1 MGETDRG
8 PTMAITTSSATATA
22 TTAKT
27 TTTTKAT
34 TPNLANALGAGSG
47 VDTAALVKSLVE
59 AQFANKNARL
69 TRQAETLTA
78 QVSAVSELKSGIT
91 GFASALTTL
100 SESGGL
106 TTQLTSSSAAV
117 KVSTA
122 KGATVA
128 SLNASVSV
136 ARLATPQ
143 VAVTKES
150 FSTTGSVGTGTLQLK
165 LGSVKEDGT
174 FAANGT
180 TIPPITITS
189 SDAASLQK
197 VADKITAAKAGVT
210 ASVVTDANGQRLVL
224 RSTDGANQ
232 AFTLT
237 ATPDSGSVSP
247 GLERLNVDFDSS
259 TTDGAEVVTRAGNA
273 VFSIDGVPMV
283 STSNKVTGADGV
295 TLELKA
301 VTTDGPVTLSS
312 SKPTEALTEA
322 VNNVVAA
329 YNEMLASVNKATDAI
344 TGDLRADPAAQ
355 AMKRSLQKLT
365 SADLTGKTDGT
376 PTTLAAI
383 GVATNNDGTLRVD
396 KTLLASA
403 IANNP
408 DAVEAMFA
416 AATGS
421 DGTTGKSLPAAL
433 NRIAATAKSTTLGL
447 GASDKRY
454 AEAQGALAKEQARV
468 AEQTEATSTRMT
480 QQFAASEAR
489 VAAYK
494 AQQTFMENQI
504 KMWTRSE

>member
-1 MGETDRG
+1 MGETYRG
-8 PTMAITTSSATATA
+8 PTMAITTTSATASA
-22 TTAKT
+22 T

-47 VDTAALVKSLVE
+47 VDTTALVKSLVE
-59 AQFANKNARL
+59 AQFANQNARL
-69 TRQAETLTA
+69 TKKADTLTA

-100 SESGGL
+100 AETGGL
-106 TTQLTSSSAAV
+106 TTQLSSSSSAV
-117 KVSTA
+117 KVSAASGA
-122 KGATVA
+122 KV
-128 SLNASVSV
+128 SNLNASVTV
-136 ARLATPQ
+136 ARLATAQ

-165 LGSVKEDGT
+165 LGSVGADGT
-174 FAANGT
+174 FSANAT
-180 TIPPITITS
+180 TIPPITITA
-189 SDAASLQK
+189 SDATSLQK

-210 ASVVTDANGQRLVL
+210 ASVVTDANGQRLVM
-224 RSTDGANQ
+224 RSTEGATQ

-237 ATPDSGSVSP
+237 ATNDSGST
-247 GLERLNVDFDSS
+247 GLERLNVDFDTA
-259 TTDGAEVVTRAGNA
+259 TTDGAEIVTRAGNA
-273 VFSIDGVPMV
+273 VFSVDGVPMV
-283 STSNKVTGADGV
+283 SVSNKITGADGV
-295 TLELKA
+295 NLELKA

-312 SKPTEALTEA
+312 STPTDALKEA

-329 YNEMLASVNKATDAI
+329 YNEMLASLNKATDPI
-344 TGDLRADPAAQ
+344 TGDLRADPAAL

-365 SADLTGKTDGT
+365 ITDLTGKTDGS
-376 PTTLAAI
+376 PTTLSAI

-396 KTLLASA
+396 KDLLASA
-403 IANNP
+403 LSKNP

-416 AATGS
+416 AATGT
-421 DGTTGKSLPAAL
+421 DGTTGTSLPAAL
-433 NRIAATAKSTTLGL
+433 NRISVAAKSTTLGL

-454 AEAQGALAKEQARV
+454 ADAQATLAKEKARV
-468 AEQTEATSTRMT
+468 AEQTEQTSTRMT

>member
-1 MGETDRG
+1 
-8 PTMAITTSSATATA
+8 MAITTTSATASA
-22 TTAKT
+22 TTAKTST

-47 VDTAALVKSLVE
+47 VDTTALVKSLVD
-59 AQFANKNARL
+59 AQFANRNARL

-91 GFASALTTL
+91 EFATALTAL
-100 SESGGL
+100 AESGGL
-106 TTQLTSSSAAV
+106 TTQLSSSGPAV
-117 KVSTA
+117 KASLTSGA
-122 KGATVA
+122 KVT

-136 ARLATPQ
+136 ARLASPQ

-150 FSTTGSVGTGTLQLK
+150 FSTTGSVGSGTIQLQ
-165 LGSVKEDGT
+165 LGSVD
-174 FAANGT
+174 ANGKFT
-180 TIPPITITS
+180 SNGTAIPAITITA
-189 SDAASLQK
+189 SDATSLQK

-210 ASVVTDANGQRLVL
+210 ASVVTDANGQRLVM

-232 AFTLT
+232 AFTVT
-237 ATPDSGSVSP
+237 ATNDSGST
-247 GLERLNVDFDSS
+247 GLERLNVDFDSN

-273 VFSIDGVPMV
+273 VFSVDGVPMV
-283 STSNKVTGADGV
+283 SASNTITGADGV
-295 TLELKA
+295 KLELKA

-312 SKPTEALTEA
+312 STPTDALKEA

-329 YNEMLASVNKATDAI
+329 YNQMLTSVNKATDPI
-344 TGDLRADPAAQ
+344 TGDLRADPAAM

-365 SADLTGKTDGT
+365 LTDLTGAKDGS
-376 PTTLAAI
+376 PTTLASI
-383 GVATNNDGTLRVD
+383 GIATNNDGSLRVD
-396 KTLLASA
+396 AKMLSSA
-403 IANNP
+403 LANNP
-408 DAVEAMFA
+408 GAVEAMFA
-416 AATGS
+416 AGTGS
-421 DGTTGKSLPAAL
+421 DGTTGTSLPATL

-454 AEAQGALAKEQARV
+454 AGLQADLAKEQAKV
-468 AEQTEATSTRMT
+468 AEQTEVTSTRMT

-494 AQQTFMENQI
+494 ARQTFMENQI

>member
-1 MGETDRG
+1 
-8 PTMAITTSSATATA
+8 MALTTTSATATA
-22 TTAKT
+22 TTPKT

-47 VDTAALVKSLVE
+47 VDTTALVNSLVE
-59 AQFANKNARL
+59 AQFASKNARL
-69 TRQAETLTA
+69 TKQAETLTA
-78 QVSAVSELKSGIT
+78 QISAVSELKSGIT
-91 GFASALTTL
+91 GFATALTALADT
-100 SESGGL
+100 GGL
-106 TTQLTSSSAAV
+106 TTQLSSSGPAV
-117 KVSTA
+117 KVSAASGA
-122 KGATVA
+122 KVS
-128 SLNASVSV
+128 SLNASVTV

-150 FSTTGSVGTGTLQLK
+150 FSTTGSVGTGTIQLK
-165 LGSVKEDGT
+165 LGSVGSDGKFT
-174 FAANGT
+174 ANGT

-197 VADKITAAKAGVT
+197 VAEKITAAKAGVT

-224 RSTDGANQ
+224 RSTEGASQ

-237 ATPDSGSVSP
+237 ATPDAGST
-247 GLERLNVDFDSS
+247 GLERLNVDFDDA

-273 VFSIDGVPMV
+273 VFSVDGVPMV
-283 STSNKVTGADGV
+283 SASNKITGADGV
-295 TLELKA
+295 VLELKA

-312 SKPTEALTEA
+312 STPTDALKEA

-329 YNEMLASVNKATDAI
+329 YNEMLASVNKATDPI
-344 TGDLRADPAAQ
+344 TGDLRADPAAM

-365 SADLTGKTDGT
+365 LTDLTGKKDGS
-376 PTTLAAI
+376 PTSLAQI
-383 GVATNNDGTLRVD
+383 GIATNNDGTLRVD
-396 KTLLASA
+396 ATMLASA
-403 IANNP
+403 LAKNP
-408 DAVEAMFA
+408 DAIEAMFA
-416 AATGS
+416 AGTGT
-421 DGTTGKSLPAAL
+421 DGVTGTSLPAQL

-454 AEAQGALAKEQARV
+454 AEAQTNLAKEQAKV
-468 AEQTEATSTRMT
+468 AEQTEVTSTRMT

>member
-1 MGETDRG
+1 MT
-8 PTMAITTSSATATA
+8 
-22 TTAKT
+22 
-27 TTTTKAT
+27 
-34 TPNLANALGAGSG
+34 
-47 VDTAALVKSLVE
+47 
-59 AQFANKNARL
+59 
-69 TRQAETLTA
+69 
-78 QVSAVSELKSGIT
+78 
-91 GFASALTTL
+91 
-100 SESGGL
+100 
-106 TTQLTSSSAAV
+106 
-117 KVSTA
+117 
-122 KGATVA
+122 
-128 SLNASVSV
+128 SLNASVTV

-143 VAVTKES
+143 VAVTKNS
-150 FSTTGSVGTGTLQLK
+150 FSTIESVGTGTLQLQM
-165 LGSVKEDGT
+165 GSVNGDGT
-174 FAANGT
+174 FASNGT
-180 TIPPITITS
+180 TIPPITINNN
-189 SDAASLQK
+189 DGASLQK

-247 GLERLNVDFDSS
+247 GLERLNVDFDAG

-283 STSNKVTGADGV
+283 SASNTVTGAQGV
-295 TLELKA
+295 NLELKA
-301 VTTDGPVTLSS
+301 TTDNGPVTLSS
-312 SKPTEALTEA
+312 SKPTDSLKEA

-329 YNEMLASVNKATDAI
+329 YNEMLASVNKWTDAI

-365 SADLTGKTDGT
+365 NANLTGRTDGS
-376 PTTLAAI
+376 PATLASI

-396 KTLLASA
+396 KTLLAA
-403 IANNP
+403 AVADDP

-421 DGTTGKSLPAAL
+421 DGTIGTSLPAAL
-433 NRIAATAKSTTLGL
+433 NRIAANAKSTTLGL

-454 AEAQGALAKEQARV
+454 AEAQGALAKEQAKI
-468 AEQTEATSTRMT
+468 AEQTDVTSTRMT

>member
-8 PTMAITTSSATATA
+8 PTMAITTTSATASA
-22 TTAKT
+22 T

-34 TPNLANALGAGSG
+34 PPNLANALGAGSG

-59 AQFANKNARL
+59 AQFANQNARL
-69 TRQAETLTA
+69 TKKADTLTA

-91 GFASALTTL
+91 GFAAALTTL
-100 SESGGL
+100 AETGGL
-106 TTQLTSSSAAV
+106 TTQLSSSSSAV
-117 KVSTA
+117 KVSAASGA
-122 KGATVA
+122 KV
-128 SLNASVSV
+128 SNLNASVTV
-136 ARLATPQ
+136 ARLATAQ

-165 LGSVKEDGT
+165 LGSVGADGT
-174 FAANGT
+174 FSANAT
-180 TIPPITITS
+180 TIPPITITA
-189 SDAASLQK
+189 SDAMSLQK

-210 ASVVTDANGQRLVL
+210 ASVVTDANGQRLVM
-224 RSTDGANQ
+224 RSTEGATQ

-237 ATPDSGSVSP
+237 ATNDSGST
-247 GLERLNVDFDSS
+247 GLERLNVDFDTA
-259 TTDGAEVVTRAGNA
+259 TTDGAEIVTRAGNA
-273 VFSIDGVPMV
+273 VFSVDGVPMV
-283 STSNKVTGADGV
+283 SASNKITGADGV
-295 TLELKA
+295 NLELKA

-312 SKPTEALTEA
+312 STPTDALKEA

-329 YNEMLASVNKATDAI
+329 YNEMLASLNKATDPI
-344 TGDLRADPAAQ
+344 TGDLRADPAAL

-365 SADLTGKTDGT
+365 ITDLTGKTDGS
-376 PTTLAAI
+376 PTTLSAI

-396 KTLLASA
+396 KDLLASA
-403 IANNP
+403 LSKNP

-416 AATGS
+416 AATGT
-421 DGTTGKSLPAAL
+421 DGTTGTSLPAAL
-433 NRIAATAKSTTLGL
+433 NRISVAAKSTSLGL

-454 AEAQGALAKEQARV
+454 ADAQATLAKEKARV
-468 AEQTEATSTRMT
+468 AEQTEQTSTRMT

>member
-1 MGETDRG
+1 
-8 PTMAITTSSATATA
+8 MAITTSSATASTP
-22 TTAKT
+22 T

-47 VDTAALVKSLVE
+47 VDTTALVKSLVE
-59 AQFANKNARL
+59 AQFANKNAQL
-69 TRQAETLTA
+69 TKKSETLTA
-78 QVSAVSELKSGIT
+78 QISAVSELKSGIS
-91 GFASALTTL
+91 GFASALQTL
-100 SESGGL
+100 AETGGL
-106 TTQLTSSSAAV
+106 STQLSSSGSAV
-117 KVSTA
+117 KVSVA
-122 KGATVA
+122 SGKTVT

-136 ARLATPQ
+136 ARLASSQ

-150 FSTTGSVGTGTLQLK
+150 FSTTASVGTGTLQLK
-165 LGSVKEDGT
+165 LGSVGSDGT
-174 FAANGT
+174 FTANGT

-189 SDAASLQK
+189 SDAASLQG

-237 ATPDSGSVSP
+237 ATPDSGSASP
-247 GLERLNVDFDSS
+247 GLERLNVDFDSA

-273 VFSIDGVPMV
+273 VFSVDGVPMV
-283 STSNKVTGADGV
+283 SASNTITGTDGV
-295 TLELKA
+295 KMELKA

-312 SKPTEALTEA
+312 STPTDALKDA

-344 TGDLRADPAAQ
+344 TGDLRADPAAL
-355 AMKRSLQKLT
+355 ALKRSLQKLT
-365 SADLTGKTDGT
+365 VTDLTGKTDGS
-376 PTTLAAI
+376 PKTLASI
-383 GVATNNDGTLRVD
+383 GIATNNDGTLRVD
-396 KTLLASA
+396 KDALATA
-403 IANNP
+403 LANNP
-408 DAVEAMFA
+408 QAIEAMFA
-416 AATGS
+416 AGTGTDQATG
-421 DGTTGKSLPAAL
+421 TSLPATL
-433 NRIAATAKSTTLGL
+433 NRIAASAKSTTLGL

-454 AEAQGALAKEQARV
+454 AEAQGVLAKEQAKV
-468 AEQTEATSTRMT
+468 AEQTDQTSTRMT

>member
-1 MGETDRG
+1 
-8 PTMAITTSSATATA
+8 MAITTTSATATA
-22 TTAKT
+22 TTAKTT

-91 GFASALTTL
+91 GFATALTTL
-100 SESGGL
+100 AETGGL

-117 KVSTA
+117 KVSVA
-122 KGATVA
+122 KGATVS
-128 SLNASVSV
+128 SLNANVTV

-150 FSTTGSVGTGTLQLK
+150 FSTTGSVGTGTLQLQM
-165 LGSVKEDGT
+165 GSVKSDGT
-174 FAANGT
+174 FASNGT
-180 TIPPITITS
+180 TIPPITIDS

-232 AFTLT
+232 AFTLK
-237 ATPDSGSVSP
+237 ATPDSGST
-247 GLERLNVDFDSS
+247 GLERLNVDFDDS

-283 STSNKVTGADGV
+283 SASNSVTGAQGV
-295 TLELKA
+295 NLELKA

-344 TGDLRADPAAQ
+344 TGELRADPAAQ

-365 SADLTGKTDGT
+365 SVDLTGKSDGS
-376 PTTLAAI
+376 PTTLASI
-383 GVATNNDGTLRVD
+383 GVATNTDGTLRVD

-416 AATGS
+416 AASGS

-454 AEAQGALAKEQARV
+454 AEAQGALAKEQAKV
-468 AEQTEATSTRMT
+468 AEQTEVTSTRMT

>member
-1 MGETDRG
+1 MVT
-8 PTMAITTSSATATA
+8 TTSTATA
-22 TTAKT
+22 STATTTK

-47 VDTAALVKSLVE
+47 VDTTALVKSLVE
-59 AQFANKNARL
+59 AQFANKNAQL
-69 TRQAETLTA
+69 TKKSETLTA
-78 QVSAVSELKSGIT
+78 QISSVAELKSGIT
-91 GFASALTTL
+91 GFAGALSTL
-100 SESGGL
+100 AETGGL
-106 TTQLTSSSAAV
+106 STQLSSSGAAV
-117 KVSTA
+117 KVSV
-122 KGATVA
+122 ATGSKVA

-143 VAVTKES
+143 VAVTRDT
-150 FSTTGSVGTGTLQLK
+150 FATTGSVGTGTLELK
-165 LGSVKEDGT
+165 LGSVGADGT
-174 FAANGT
+174 FTANGT
-180 TIPPITITS
+180 TIPPITITAA
-189 SDAASLQK
+189 DAASLQG

-224 RSTDGANQ
+224 RSTEGANQ

-237 ATPDSGSVSP
+237 ATPDAGSASP
-247 GLERLNVDFDSS
+247 GLERLNVDFDTSNGGS
-259 TTDGAEVVTRAGNA
+259 DVVTRAGNA

-283 STSNKVTGADGV
+283 SASNKVTGAPGV
-295 TLELKA
+295 QLELKA
-301 VTTDGPVTLSS
+301 TTDTTGPVTLSS
-312 SKPTEALTEA
+312 SKPTESLTEA

-355 AMKRSLQKLT
+355 SLKRSLQKL
-365 SADLTGKTDGT
+365 SIADLTGAKDGS

-396 KTLLASA
+396 KDMLTKALAS
-403 IANNP
+403 NP

-416 AATGS
+416 AGTGS
-421 DGTTGKSLPAAL
+421 DKTVGTSLPAAL

-454 AEAQGALAKEQARV
+454 AEAQTVLAKEQAKV
-468 AEQTEATSTRMT
+468 AEQTETTSTRMT

>member
-1 MGETDRG
+1 
-8 PTMAITTSSATATA
+8 MAITTSSATATA
-22 TTAKT
+22 TTAT
-27 TTTTKAT
+27 TTTTKTT

-47 VDTAALVKSLVE
+47 VDTAALVESLVE

-78 QVSAVSELKSGIT
+78 QISAVSELRSGIT
-91 GFASALTTL
+91 GFATALTTL
-100 SESGGL
+100 AESGGL
-106 TTQLTSSSAAV
+106 TTQLSSSSPAV
-117 KVSTA
+117 KVSVA
-122 KGATVA
+122 KGSTVA

-150 FSTTGSVGTGTLQLK
+150 FSTTGSVGTGTLQLTM
-165 LGSVKEDGT
+165 GSVKEDGT

-224 RSTDGANQ
+224 RSADGANQ

-237 ATPDSGSVSP
+237 ATPDSGST

-312 SKPTEALTEA
+312 SKPTDALTEA

-344 TGDLRADPAAQ
+344 TGDLRADPAAM
-355 AMKRSLQKLT
+355 AMKRALQKLT
-365 SADLTGKTDGT
+365 STDLTGKKDGT

-383 GVATNNDGTLRVD
+383 GVATNNDGTLRID
-396 KTLLASA
+396 NTLLASA

-408 DAVEAMFA
+408 DAVEAMFLPG
-416 AATGS
+416 TGS
-421 DGTTGKSLPAAL
+421 DGTTGTSLTATL
-433 NRIAATAKSTTLGL
+433 NRIAANAKSTTLGL

-454 AEAQGALAKEQARV
+454 AEAQTALAKEQAKV
-468 AEQTEATSTRMT
+468 AEQTEVTSTRMT

-494 AQQTFMENQI
+494 AQQTFMENQV

>member
-1 MGETDRG
+1 
-8 PTMAITTSSATATA
+8 MAITTTSATATA
-22 TTAKT
+22 TTTKT
-27 TTTTKAT
+27 TATTTKAT
-34 TPNLANALGAGSG
+34 TPNLATALGAGSG
-47 VDTAALVKSLVE
+47 VDTTALVKSLVE

-78 QVSAVSELKSGIT
+78 QVSAVSELKSGINE
-91 GFASALTTL
+91 FASALTTL
-100 SESGGL
+100 AESGGL
-106 TTQLTSSSAAV
+106 STQLSSSGAAV
-117 KVSTA
+117 KVSAASGA
-122 KGATVA
+122 KIA

-136 ARLATPQ
+136 ARLATAQ
-143 VAVTKES
+143 VAVTRDT
-150 FSTTGSVGTGTLQLK
+150 FSTTGSIGTGTLQLRM
-165 LGSVKEDGT
+165 GTVASDGT
-174 FAANGT
+174 FTANGT
-180 TIPPITITS
+180 TIPAITINS

-224 RSTDGANQ
+224 RSTEGANQ

-237 ATPDSGSVSP
+237 ATPDSDSVSP
-247 GLERLNVDFDSS
+247 GLERLNVDFNADNG
-259 TTDGAEVVTRAGNA
+259 GADVVTLAGNA

-283 STSNKVTGADGV
+283 SASNKITGADGV
-295 TLELKA
+295 NLELKA

-312 SKPTEALTEA
+312 STPTDALKEA

-329 YNEMLASVNKATDAI
+329 YNQMLTSVNKATDPI
-344 TGDLRADPAAQ
+344 TGDLRADPAAM

-365 SADLTGKTDGT
+365 ISDLTGKKDGS
-376 PTTLAAI
+376 PTTLAQI

-396 KTLLASA
+396 KDMLAKA
-403 IANNP
+403 LTNNP

-416 AATGS
+416 AATGT
-421 DGTTGKSLPAAL
+421 DGTTGTSLPAAL
-433 NRIAATAKSTTLGL
+433 NRISVNAKSTTLGL

-454 AEAQGALAKEQARV
+454 AEAQGVLAKEQAKV
-468 AEQTEATSTRMT
+468 AEQTDLASTRMT

>member
-1 MGETDRG
+1 
-8 PTMAITTSSATATA
+8 MAITTSTATA
-22 TTAKT
+22 STTTPK

-34 TPNLANALGAGSG
+34 PPNLANALGAGSG
-47 VDTAALVKSLVE
+47 VDTTALVQSLVE
-59 AQFANKNARL
+59 AQFANKNAQL
-69 TRQAETLTA
+69 TKKSETLTA
-78 QVSAVSELKSGIT
+78 QISAVSELKSGISS
-91 GFASALTTL
+91 FASALSTL
-100 SESGGL
+100 AETGGL
-106 TTQLTSSSAAV
+106 STQLSSSGAAV
-117 KVSTA
+117 KVSV
-122 KGATVA
+122 ATGSKVA

-143 VAVTKES
+143 VAVTKDT
-150 FSTTGSVGTGTLQLK
+150 FATTGSIGTGTLQLK
-165 LGSVKEDGT
+165 LGSVGADGT

-180 TIPPITITS
+180 TIPPITITA
-189 SDAASLQK
+189 SDAASLQG

-224 RSTDGANQ
+224 RSTEGANQ

-237 ATPDSGSVSP
+237 ATPASGSAVP
-247 GLERLNVDFDSS
+247 GLERLNVDFD
-259 TTDGAEVVTRAGNA
+259 TDNGGADVVTRAGNA

-283 STSNKVTGADGV
+283 SASNKVTGAPGV
-295 TLELKA
+295 NLELKA

-355 AMKRSLQKLT
+355 SLKRSLQKL
-365 SADLTGKTDGT
+365 SIADLTGAKDGS
-376 PTTLAAI
+376 PTTLASI
-383 GVATNNDGTLRVD
+383 GIATNNDGTLRVD
-396 KTLLASA
+396 KDMLTRALAT
-403 IANNP
+403 NP

-416 AATGS
+416 AGTGT
-421 DGTTGKSLPAAL
+421 DKTTGTSLPAAL
-433 NRIAATAKSTTLGL
+433 NRIAANAKSTTLGL

-454 AEAQGALAKEQARV
+454 AEAQTVLAKEQAKV
-468 AEQTEATSTRMT
+468 AEQTETTSTRMT

>member
-1 MGETDRG
+1 
-8 PTMAITTSSATATA
+8 MAITTSTA
-22 TTAKT
+22 TTTAATAKTT

-47 VDTAALVKSLVE
+47 VDTTALVKSLVE
-59 AQFANKNARL
+59 AQFANKNAQL
-69 TRQAETLTA
+69 TKKSEALTA
-78 QVSAVSELKSGIT
+78 QISSVAELKSGIT
-91 GFASALTTL
+91 SFSTALSTL
-100 SESGGL
+100 AETGGL
-106 TTQLTSSSAAV
+106 STQLSSSGAAV
-117 KVSTA
+117 KVSV
-122 KGATVA
+122 ATGSKVA

-136 ARLATPQ
+136 SRLATSQ
-143 VAVTKES
+143 VAVTKDT
-150 FSTTGSVGTGTLQLK
+150 FSTTDSVGTGTLELK
-165 LGSVKEDGT
+165 LGSVGSDGT
-174 FAANGT
+174 FNANGT
-180 TIPPITITS
+180 TIPAITITAN
-189 SDAASLQK
+189 DAKSLQG

-237 ATPDSGSVSP
+237 ATPDSGSATP
-247 GLERLNVDFDSS
+247 GLERLNVDFD
-259 TTDGAEVVTRAGNA
+259 TANGGAEVVTRAGNA
-273 VFSIDGVPMV
+273 MFSIDGVSMV
-283 STSNKVTGADGV
+283 SASNTVTGAPGV
-295 TLELKA
+295 KLELKA
-301 VTTDGPVTLSS
+301 VTTDTGPVTLSS

-329 YNEMLASVNKATDAI
+329 YNEMLASVNKATDPI
-344 TGDLRADPAAQ
+344 TGDLRADPAAV
-355 AMKRSLQKLT
+355 AMKRALQRLT
-365 SADLTGKTDGT
+365 IADLTGATDGS
-376 PTTLAAI
+376 PRTLSAI

-396 KTLLASA
+396 KDMLTRALN
-403 IANNP
+403 NNP

-421 DGTTGKSLPAAL
+421 DKTTGTSLPAAL
-433 NRIAATAKSTTLGL
+433 SRIAATAKSTTLGL

-454 AEAQGALAKEQARV
+454 AEAQTTLAKEQAKV
-468 AEQTEATSTRMT
+468 AEQTDATSTRMT

>member
-8 PTMAITTSSATATA
+8 PTMAITTTSATASA
-22 TTAKT
+22 T

-47 VDTAALVKSLVE
+47 VDTTALVKSLVE
-59 AQFANKNARL
+59 AQFANQNARL
-69 TRQAETLTA
+69 TKKADTLTA

-100 SESGGL
+100 AETGGL
-106 TTQLTSSSAAV
+106 TTQLSSSSSAV
-117 KVSTA
+117 KVSAASGA
-122 KGATVA
+122 KV
-128 SLNASVSV
+128 SNLNASVTV
-136 ARLATPQ
+136 ARLATAQ

-165 LGSVKEDGT
+165 LGSVGADGT
-174 FAANGT
+174 FSANAT
-180 TIPPITITS
+180 TIPPITITA
-189 SDAASLQK
+189 SDATSLQK

-210 ASVVTDANGQRLVL
+210 ASVVTDANGQRLVM
-224 RSTDGANQ
+224 RSTEGATQ

-237 ATPDSGSVSP
+237 ATNDSGST
-247 GLERLNVDFDSS
+247 GLERLNVDFDTA
-259 TTDGAEVVTRAGNA
+259 TTDGAEIVTRAGNA
-273 VFSIDGVPMV
+273 VFSVDGVPMV
-283 STSNKVTGADGV
+283 SASNKITGADGV
-295 TLELKA
+295 NLELKA

-312 SKPTEALTEA
+312 STPTDALKEA

-329 YNEMLASVNKATDAI
+329 YNEMLASLNKATDPI
-344 TGDLRADPAAQ
+344 TGDLRADPAAL

-365 SADLTGKTDGT
+365 ITDLTGKTDGS
-376 PTTLAAI
+376 PTTLSAI

-396 KTLLASA
+396 KDLLASA
-403 IANNP
+403 LSKNP

-416 AATGS
+416 AATGT
-421 DGTTGKSLPAAL
+421 DGTTGTSLPAAL
-433 NRIAATAKSTTLGL
+433 NRISVAAKSTTLGL

-454 AEAQGALAKEQARV
+454 ADAQATLAKEKAKV
-468 AEQTEATSTRMT
+468 AEQTEQTSTRMT

-494 AQQTFMENQI
+494 AQQNFMENQI

>member
-1 MGETDRG
+1 MVT
-8 PTMAITTSSATATA
+8 TTSTATA
-22 TTAKT
+22 TTPK

-47 VDTAALVKSLVE
+47 VDTTALVKSLVE
-59 AQFANKNARL
+59 AQFANKNAQL
-69 TRQAETLTA
+69 TKKSDTLTA
-78 QVSAVSELKSGIT
+78 QISAVSELKSGIAT
-91 GFASALTTL
+91 FASALSTL

-106 TTQLTSSSAAV
+106 STQLSSSGAAV
-117 KVSTA
+117 KVSV
-122 KGATVA
+122 ATGSKVA

-143 VAVTKES
+143 VAVTKDT
-150 FSTTGSVGTGTLQLK
+150 FATTGSIGTGTLQLK
-165 LGSVKEDGT
+165 LGSVGTDGT
-174 FAANGT
+174 FTANGT
-180 TIPPITITS
+180 TIPPITITA
-189 SDAASLQK
+189 SDAASLQG

-224 RSTDGANQ
+224 RSTEGANQ

-237 ATPDSGSVSP
+237 ATPDAGSASP
-247 GLERLNVDFDSS
+247 GLERLNVDFDPDNGGS
-259 TTDGAEVVTRAGNA
+259 EVVTRAGNA

-283 STSNKVTGADGV
+283 SASNKVTGAPGV
-295 TLELKA
+295 NLELKA

-355 AMKRSLQKLT
+355 SLKRSLQKL
-365 SADLTGKTDGT
+365 SIADLTGAKDGS
-376 PTTLAAI
+376 PTTLASI
-383 GVATNNDGTLRVD
+383 GIATNNDGTLRVD
-396 KTLLASA
+396 KDMLTRAL
-403 IANNP
+403 ANNP

-416 AATGS
+416 AGTGS
-421 DGTTGKSLPAAL
+421 DKTTGTSLPAAL
-433 NRIAATAKSTTLGL
+433 NRIAANAKSTTLGL

-454 AEAQGALAKEQARV
+454 AEAQGVLAKEQAKV
-468 AEQTEATSTRMT
+468 AEQTETTSTRMT

>member
-1 MGETDRG
+1 
-8 PTMAITTSSATATA
+8 MAITTTSATATA

-47 VDTAALVKSLVE
+47 VDTTALVKSLVE
-59 AQFANKNARL
+59 AQFANKNAQL
-69 TRQAETLTA
+69 TKRSDTLTA
-78 QVSAVSELKSGIT
+78 QISSVAELKSGIT
-91 GFASALTTL
+91 GFAAALTTL
-100 SESGGL
+100 AETGGL
-106 TTQLTSSSAAV
+106 STQLSSSGPAV
-117 KVSTA
+117 KVSVA
-122 KGATVA
+122 AGSKVA
-128 SLNASVSV
+128 SLNASVTV
-136 ARLATPQ
+136 ARLATAQ
-143 VAVTKES
+143 VAVTKDT
-150 FSTTGSVGTGTLQLK
+150 FSTTDPVGTGTLQLQ
-165 LGSVKEDGT
+165 LGSVQSDGT
-174 FAANGT
+174 FKANGA
-180 TIPPITITS
+180 TIPPITITA
-189 SDAASLQK
+189 SDATSLQK

-237 ATPDSGSVSP
+237 ATPDSATS
-247 GLERLNVDFDSS
+247 GLERLNVDFD
-259 TTDGAEVVTRAGNA
+259 TDNGGAEVVTRAGNA

-283 STSNKVTGADGV
+283 SASNTVTGAPGV
-295 TLELKA
+295 KLELKA
-301 VTTDGPVTLSS
+301 VTTDTGPVTLSS

-329 YNEMLASVNKATDAI
+329 YNEMLASVNKATDPI
-344 TGDLRADPAAQ
+344 TGDLRADPAAV
-355 AMKRSLQKLT
+355 AMKRALQRLT
-365 SADLTGKTDGT
+365 IADLTGATDGS
-376 PTTLAAI
+376 PKTLSSI

-396 KTLLASA
+396 KDMLTRALN
-403 IANNP
+403 NNP

-416 AATGS
+416 AATGT
-421 DGTTGKSLPAAL
+421 DGTTGTSLPAAL

-454 AEAQGALAKEQARV
+454 AEAQTTLAKEQAKV
-468 AEQTEATSTRMT
+468 AEQTDATSTRMT

>member
-1 MGETDRG
+1 MVT
-8 PTMAITTSSATATA
+8 TTSTATA
-22 TTAKT
+22 TTPK

-47 VDTAALVKSLVE
+47 VDTTALVKSLVE
-59 AQFANKNARL
+59 AQFANKNAQL
-69 TRQAETLTA
+69 TKKSDTLTA
-78 QVSAVSELKSGIT
+78 QISAVSELKSGIST
-91 GFASALTTL
+91 FASALSTL

-106 TTQLTSSSAAV
+106 STQLSSSGSAV
-117 KVSTA
+117 KVSV
-122 KGATVA
+122 ATGSKVA

-143 VAVTKES
+143 VAVTNDT
-150 FSTTGSVGTGTLQLK
+150 FATTGSIGTGTLQLQ
-165 LGSVKEDGT
+165 LGSVGENGT
-174 FAANGT
+174 FNANGT
-180 TIPPITITS
+180 TIPPITITA
-189 SDAASLQK
+189 SDAASLQG

-224 RSTDGANQ
+224 RSTEGANQ

-237 ATPDSGSVSP
+237 ATPASGSASP
-247 GLERLNVDFDSS
+247 GLERLNVDFDTSNGGS
-259 TTDGAEVVTRAGNA
+259 EVVTRAGNA

-283 STSNKVTGADGV
+283 SASNKVTGAPGV
-295 TLELKA
+295 NLELKA

-322 VNNVVAA
+322 VNNVVLA

-355 AMKRSLQKLT
+355 SLKRSLQKL
-365 SADLTGKTDGT
+365 SIADLTGAKDGS
-376 PTTLAAI
+376 PTTLASI
-383 GVATNNDGTLRVD
+383 GIATNNDGTLRVD
-396 KTLLASA
+396 KDMLTRALT
-403 IANNP
+403 NNP

-416 AATGS
+416 AGTGS
-421 DGTTGKSLPAAL
+421 DKTTGTSLPAAL
-433 NRIAATAKSTTLGL
+433 NRIAANAKSTTLGL

-454 AEAQGALAKEQARV
+454 AEAQGVLAKEQAKV
-468 AEQTEATSTRMT
+468 AEQTETTSTRMT

>member
-1 MGETDRG
+1 
-8 PTMAITTSSATATA
+8 MAITTSSATASTP
-22 TTAKT
+22 T

-47 VDTAALVKSLVE
+47 VDTTALVKSLVE
-59 AQFANKNARL
+59 AQFANKNAQL
-69 TRQAETLTA
+69 TKKSETLTA
-78 QVSAVSELKSGIT
+78 QISAVSELKSGIS
-91 GFASALTTL
+91 GFASALQTL
-100 SESGGL
+100 AETGGL
-106 TTQLTSSSAAV
+106 STQLSSSGSAV
-117 KVSTA
+117 KVSVA
-122 KGATVA
+122 SGKTVT

-136 ARLATPQ
+136 ARLASSQ

-150 FSTTGSVGTGTLQLK
+150 FSTTASVGTGTLQLK
-165 LGSVKEDGT
+165 LGSVGSDGT
-174 FAANGT
+174 FTSNGT

-189 SDAASLQK
+189 SDAASLQG

-237 ATPDSGSVSP
+237 ATPDNGSASP

-273 VFSIDGVPMV
+273 VFSVDGVPMV
-283 STSNKVTGADGV
+283 SASNTITGADGV
-295 TLELKA
+295 KMELKA

-312 SKPTEALTEA
+312 STPTDALKDA
-322 VNNVVAA
+322 VNNVIAA

-344 TGDLRADPAAQ
+344 TGDLRADPAALSL
-355 AMKRSLQKLT
+355 KRSLQKLT
-365 SADLTGKTDGT
+365 ITDLTGKTDGS
-376 PTTLAAI
+376 PKTLASI
-383 GVATNNDGTLRVD
+383 GIATNNDGTLRVD
-396 KTLLASA
+396 KDALAA
-403 IANNP
+403 ALANNP
-408 DAVEAMFA
+408 QAVEAMFA
-416 AATGS
+416 EGTGS
-421 DGTTGKSLPAAL
+421 DKTVGTSLPATL
-433 NRIAATAKSTTLGL
+433 NRIAASAKSTTLGL

-454 AEAQGALAKEQARV
+454 ADAQGVLAKEQAKV
-468 AEQTEATSTRMT
+468 AEQTDQTSTRMT

>member
-1 MGETDRG
+1 M
-8 PTMAITTSSATATA
+8 MAITTSSATATA

-27 TTTTKAT
+27 TTTSTTTKAT

-47 VDTAALVKSLVE
+47 VDTTALVKSLVE

-91 GFASALTTL
+91 EFASALTTL
-100 SESGGL
+100 AESGGL
-106 TTQLTSSSAAV
+106 TTQLSSSGSAV
-117 KVSTA
+117 KVSAASGA
-122 KGATVA
+122 KIA

-136 ARLATPQ
+136 ARLATAQ
-143 VAVTKES
+143 VAVTRDS
-150 FSTTGSVGTGTLQLK
+150 FSTTGSVGTGTLQLQ
-165 LGSVKEDGT
+165 LGSLGSDGT
-174 FAANGT
+174 FTANGT

-189 SDAASLQK
+189 SDATSLQK

-224 RSTDGANQ
+224 RSSEGANQ
-232 AFTLT
+232 AFTMT
-237 ATPDSGSVSP
+237 ATPDSGST
-247 GLERLNVDFDSS
+247 GLERLNVDFNADNG
-259 TTDGAEVVTRAGNA
+259 GADVVTRAGNA
-273 VFSIDGVPMV
+273 VFSIDGVPMI
-283 STSNKVTGADGV
+283 STTNKITGADGV
-295 TLELKA
+295 NLELKA

-312 SKPTEALTEA
+312 STPTDALKEA
-322 VNNVVAA
+322 VNNVIAA
-329 YNEMLASVNKATDAI
+329 YNQMLSSVNKATDPI
-344 TGDLRADPAAQ
+344 TGDLRADPAAM

-365 SADLTGKTDGT
+365 ITDLTGKKDGS
-376 PTTLAAI
+376 PTTLAQI
-383 GVATNNDGTLRVD
+383 GVATNNDGSLRVD

-403 IANNP
+403 LANNP

-416 AATGS
+416 AASGT
-421 DGTTGKSLPAAL
+421 DGTTGSSLPAAL
-433 NRIAATAKSTTLGL
+433 NRIAVNAKSTTLGL

-454 AEAQGALAKEQARV
+454 ADAQGVLAKEQAKV
-468 AEQTEATSTRMT
+468 AEQTEQTSTRMT

>member
-1 MGETDRG
+1 
-8 PTMAITTSSATATA
+8 MAITTTSATATA

-27 TTTTKAT
+27 TATTTSTKAT
-34 TPNLANALGAGSG
+34 TTNLATALGAGSG
-47 VDTAALVKSLVE
+47 VDTTALVKSLVD
-59 AQFANKNARL
+59 AQFAGKNARL

-91 GFASALTTL
+91 GFAGALTTL
-100 SESGGL
+100 AETGGL
-106 TTQLTSSSAAV
+106 TTQLSSSSSAV
-117 KVSTA
+117 KVSAASGA
-122 KGATVA
+122 KVA
-128 SLNASVSV
+128 SLNASVTV

-143 VAVTKES
+143 VAVTKQS
-150 FSTTGSVGTGTLQLK
+150 FSTTGSVGSGTIQLQ
-165 LGSVKEDGT
+165 LGSVGSDGRFT
-174 FAANGT
+174 ANGT

-189 SDAASLQK
+189 GDATSLQK
-197 VADKITAAKAGVT
+197 VAEKITAAKAGVT

-224 RSTDGANQ
+224 RSTEGAAQ

-237 ATPDSGSVSP
+237 ATPDSGST
-247 GLERLNVDFDSS
+247 GLERLNVDFDDT

-273 VFSIDGVPMV
+273 VLSVDGVPMV
-283 STSNKVTGADGV
+283 SASNKLTGADGV
-295 TLELKA
+295 VLELKA

-312 SKPTEALTEA
+312 STPTDALKEA

-329 YNEMLASVNKATDAI
+329 YNEMLASLNKATDPI
-344 TGDLRADPAAQ
+344 TGDLRADPAAL

-365 SADLTGKTDGT
+365 ITNLTGKTDGS
-376 PTTLAAI
+376 PTTLSSI

-396 KTLLASA
+396 KDLLASSLA
-403 IANNP
+403 KNP

-416 AATGS
+416 AATGT
-421 DGTTGKSLPAAL
+421 DGTTGTSLPAAL
-433 NRIAATAKSTTLGL
+433 NRISVAAKSTTLGL

-454 AEAQGALAKEQARV
+454 ADAQANLAKEQAKV
-468 AEQTEATSTRMT
+468 AEQTDVTSNRMT

-504 KMWTRSE
+504 KMWSKSE

>member
-1 MGETDRG
+1 MVT
-8 PTMAITTSSATATA
+8 TTSTATA
-22 TTAKT
+22 TTPK

-47 VDTAALVKSLVE
+47 VDTTALVKSLVE
-59 AQFANKNARL
+59 AQFANKNAQL
-69 TRQAETLTA
+69 TKKSDTLTA
-78 QVSAVSELKSGIT
+78 QISAVSELKSGIST
-91 GFASALTTL
+91 FASALSTL

-106 TTQLTSSSAAV
+106 STQLSSSGSAV
-117 KVSTA
+117 KVSV
-122 KGATVA
+122 ATGSKVA

-143 VAVTKES
+143 VAVTKDT
-150 FSTTGSVGTGTLQLK
+150 FATTGSIGTGTLQLQ
-165 LGSVKEDGT
+165 LGSVGENGT
-174 FAANGT
+174 FNANGT
-180 TIPPITITS
+180 TIPPITITA
-189 SDAASLQK
+189 SDAASLQG

-224 RSTDGANQ
+224 RSTEGANQ

-237 ATPDSGSVSP
+237 ATPASGSASP
-247 GLERLNVDFDSS
+247 GLERLNVDFDTSNGGS
-259 TTDGAEVVTRAGNA
+259 EVVTRAGNA

-283 STSNKVTGADGV
+283 SASNKVTGAPGV
-295 TLELKA
+295 NLELKA

-322 VNNVVAA
+322 VNNVVLA

-355 AMKRSLQKLT
+355 SLKRSLQKL
-365 SADLTGKTDGT
+365 SIADLTGAKDGS
-376 PTTLAAI
+376 PTTLASI
-383 GVATNNDGTLRVD
+383 GIATNNDGTLRVD
-396 KTLLASA
+396 KDMLTRALT
-403 IANNP
+403 NNP

-416 AATGS
+416 AGTGT
-421 DGTTGKSLPAAL
+421 DKTTGTSLPAAL
-433 NRIAATAKSTTLGL
+433 NRIAANAKSTTLGL

-454 AEAQGALAKEQARV
+454 AEAQGVLAKEQAKV
-468 AEQTEATSTRMT
+468 AEQTETTSTRMT